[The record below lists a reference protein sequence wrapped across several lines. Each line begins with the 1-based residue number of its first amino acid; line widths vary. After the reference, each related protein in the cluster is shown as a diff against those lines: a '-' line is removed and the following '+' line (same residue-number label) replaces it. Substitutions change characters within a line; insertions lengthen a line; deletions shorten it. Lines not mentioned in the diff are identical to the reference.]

1 MWALGVIAGLLL
13 IGALARHFLQRDNVP
28 PMERHLRAL
37 ETLRDLAEHPHPA
50 VVDVA
55 PVPEISTEHVRIL
68 ESAPAGAKPTR
79 RATAKRPAA
88 RAGARRSTKSRVG
101 ATRPEVERPT
111 IVIRPAAERT
121 RPEPVAFPV
130 APLSPAPVV
139 AGSVVPEPVVP
150 EPVVPEPVVAQALV
164 PEPLAPEPLA
174 PEPLAPEPLAADPVV
189 TARGPRLSR
198 ERLTSIPA
206 PVRTGA
212 AAIATVVVAMGV
224 LVAAGS
230 SGHGASHAPARVTRE
245 AAPASR
251 VISTP
256 TTSPRKPVVTP
267 VAARLTRTTA
277 GGGMVS
283 VHTPFQLTLHAT
295 GTCWIQITDTA
306 GRRLFTTTLHPGQEQ
321 KIPGAESIVVRLGY
335 TPAITISV
343 DGATLDLSG
352 LSQTANLNFQTA

>member
-79 RATAKRPAA
+79 RPTAKRPAA
-88 RAGARRSTKSRVG
+88 RAGARRSTKSRAG

-139 AGSVVPEPVVP
+139 AG
-150 EPVVPEPVVAQALV
+150 PVVPEPVVAQAVV

-174 PEPLAPEPLAADPVV
+174 PEPLAPEPLAPEPVAADPVV

-230 SGHGASHAPARVTRE
+230 SGHGASHASARVTRA

-251 VISTP
+251 VASTP
-256 TTSPRKPVVTP
+256 TTSARKPSVTP

-277 GGGMVS
+277 GGAMVS

-321 KIPGAESIVVRLGY
+321 QIPGAESIVVRLGY

-343 DGATLDLSG
+343 DGATLDLRG